1 MKPAKRKS
9 PMTQNLVCNKKTPPP
24 PPPPPSSP
32 PQVSRPQ
39 QFSALAA
46 KYTLQ
51 DSTESDDDCFAGKE
65 GDESDTDTSDNDSD
79 GGGSDDEVCT

>member
-1 MKPAKRKS
+1 MPLWFNGQLFPDELMKPAKRKS
-9 PMTQNLVCNKKTPPP
+9 PMTQNLVCNEKIL

-39 QFSALAA
+39 QFLALAA

-51 DSTESDDDCFAGKE
+51 ASTESDDDCFAGKE
-65 GDESDTDTSDNDSD
+65 GD
-79 GGGSDDEVCT
+79 